1 MQSEMYLNDT
11 VIVSACHCYFAFIGV
26 SCFVAPHSGNL
37 VHTGSRVTLTTDKT
51 VQVCVNKDAAAISKS
66 VNKALQI
73 CYYIDTIVRSS
84 LLDRENHV
92 YDKIV
97 GKGGTYPR
105 RYHVSLHHKD
115 HSEGTIHSDLL
126 RILTH
131 SRSYH
136 VIFQTNNAAP
146 QVDGH
151 FHGSVVPRETCSHWC
166 HHGDR

>member
-1 MQSEMYLNDT
+1 MYLNDT

-37 VHTGSRVTLTTDKT
+37 VHTGLRVTLTTDKT
-51 VQVCVNKDAAAISKS
+51 VQVCVNTDAAAISKS
-66 VNKALQI
+66 IDKVLQI
-73 CYYIDTIVRSS
+73 CYYSDTIVCSP

-115 HSEGTIHSDLL
+115 HSEGTIHSNL
-126 RILTH
+126 
-131 SRSYH
+131 
-136 VIFQTNNAAP
+136 
-146 QVDGH
+146 
-151 FHGSVVPRETCSHWC
+151 
-166 HHGDR
+166 